1 VNQTLVQRE
10 VTLKLIR
17 QPAESTG
24 FRSEDDARHPAAGRV
39 DSVGRKRKKERLGKN
54 WFAICSKMVFSTEA
68 IVEMLLR
75 SEIRLN

>member
-1 VNQTLVQRE
+1 MLVILLPVVSIQ
-10 VTLKLIR
+10 
-17 QPAESTG
+17 
-24 FRSEDDARHPAAGRV
+24 SEERGN
-39 DSVGRKRKKERLGKN
+39 KERLGKN